1 MIHPEQIHQR
11 WGELTDG
18 GKLDS
23 RVHDARRDIELLR
36 TSLRARFNINDGTLL
51 LLATF
56 ERAVV
61 DQLERDIVCSAYGP
75 RFLPSDYP

>member
-1 MIHPEQIHQR
+1 MIPQEMIHQR
-11 WGELTDG
+11 WAELTDA
-18 GKLDS
+18 GKLDA

-36 TSLRARFNINDGTLL
+36 ASLRARFNINADALALL
-51 LLATF
+51 DQF
-56 ERAVV
+56 ERLVV

>member
-1 MIHPEQIHQR
+1 MIPQELIHQR
-11 WGELTDG
+11 WVALTDG

-23 RVHDARRDIELLR
+23 RVHDARRDIEILR
-36 TSLRARFNINDGTLL
+36 TSLRARFNINAEA
-51 LLATF
+51 LAHLEAF

-75 RFLPSDYP
+75 RFTEADYP